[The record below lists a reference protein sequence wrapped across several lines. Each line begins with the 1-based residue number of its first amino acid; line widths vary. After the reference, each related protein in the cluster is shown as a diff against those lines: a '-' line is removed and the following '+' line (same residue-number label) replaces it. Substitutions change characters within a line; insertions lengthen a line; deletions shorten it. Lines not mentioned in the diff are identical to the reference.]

1 MAKNKGP
8 GNGRVGAVKDRVQ
21 YLNPKTN
28 QWIKVNSDTGKFLD
42 VKQDGTPFKG
52 VTKK

>member
-1 MAKNKGP
+1 MAKNKEP
-8 GNGRVGAVKDRVQ
+8 GNGRVGAVTGRVQ
-21 YLNPKTN
+21 YYNLKIDK
-28 QWIKVNSDTGKFLD
+28 WVKADRDTGRFLD